1 MGPGFNNMGD
11 RKMDRRSFVK
21 QSASLGGLAL
31 TGSLGNAFA
40 QSGPIRI
47 GLLTPLTGVVASGG
61 KEIAEGFN
69 LYWNQVGRK
78 VAGREIQIITED
90 DGSNPDVSL
99 QKARKLVEQQ
109 NVHFLVG
116 CLLANTGL
124 AVAEYVKGNGVPY
137 FIPVIAADD
146 LTQRKRIPNVIR
158 VAGYSASQMPR
169 ALADWAYK
177 KKGIRKVVT
186 ISQDYTFGHEQCGG
200 FSQVFT
206 ELGGTIIG
214 QHWNPLNTQD
224 FSPYLAQIMSAKP
237 DAVFAM
243 ETGADATRLI
253 QQWSNFGMKG
263 KIPLL
268 GAQNFTDQSVIRTL
282 GAESEGIFTSAH
294 FAEGND
300 APATRKFLADYEAA
314 YKQLPSLYGFSH
326 YSAAAW
332 LAEAMTAVNGNVED
346 RPKFL
351 EAVRKVVLKNSP
363 LGRPVQLDSYG
374 NPIYDLYIRQVV
386 KRPDGR
392 YWNVPIETYPEVSQ
406 FWTYK
411 PEEYLKQPSYSRT
424 FQGIKK
430 N

>member
-1 MGPGFNNMGD
+1 
-11 RKMDRRSFVK
+11 MDRRNFVR
-21 QSASLGGLAL
+21 ASTALGGLAVF
-31 TGSLGNAFA
+31 GSFSQARA
-40 QSGPIRI
+40 QTSGPIKI

-69 LYWNQVGRK
+69 LYWDQVGKK
-78 VAGREIQIITED
+78 VAGREVQIFIED
-90 DGSNPDVSL
+90 DGSNPDIAL
-99 QKARKLVEQQ
+99 QKARKLTEQTK
-109 NVHFLVG
+109 VDFLIG
-116 CLLANTGL
+116 DLLANTGL
-124 AVAEYVKGNGVPY
+124 AVAEYAKTSGIPY

-169 ALADWAYK
+169 PLADYAFK
-177 KKGIRKVVT
+177 KKKLRKIIT

-200 FSQVFT
+200 FAQVFT
-206 ELGGTIIG
+206 GLGGNIVA

-224 FSPYLAQIMSAKP
+224 FSPYIAQIQAAAP

-253 QQWSNFGMKG
+253 QQWSNFGLKD
-263 KIPLL
+263 KIVLL

-282 GAESEGIFTSAH
+282 GPEVEGILSSAH

-300 APATRKFLADYEAA
+300 APATKKFVAEYEAA
-314 YKQLPSLYGFSH
+314 YKHLPSIYGFSH
-326 YSAAAW
+326 YSAAMW
-332 LAEAMTAVNGNVED
+332 LAEAIKTVSGNVED

-351 EAVRKVVLKNSP
+351 EAVRHTVLTGSP
-363 LGRPVQLDSYG
+363 LGRPVRLDAYG
-374 NPIYDLYIRQVV
+374 NPVYDVFIRNVV

-392 YWNVPIETYPEVSQ
+392 YWNVPIDTYPNVSQ
-406 FWTYK
+406 FWTYN
-411 PEEYLKQPSYSRT
+411 PEEYLKQPPYSRT

-430 N
+430 S